1 MDHYLNPAYA
11 HRDPPAPSLPV
22 HPPAAQPVLVT
33 AAHPAVV
40 PGRPP
45 VAPALAI
52 AGAMVML
59 VALMGLALVAVA
71 TVLARP

>member
-1 MDHYLNPAYA
+1 MDHYLNPAYV
-11 HRDPPAPSLPV
+11 HRDLPAPVLL
-22 HPPAAQPVLVT
+22 AQPPVAT
-33 AAHPAVV
+33 AVQPVVVV

-59 VALMGLALVAVA
+59 VALMGLALVGVA
-71 TVLARP
+71 TVLA